1 MFQNLFCQAFP
12 IPRFS
17 ANRHT
22 AQEASANIQEPNKN
36 LVISSPQ
43 EKKDYLL
50 KRSNTA
56 EKALQNEASS
66 GVCFLF
72 TVKDGIL

>member
-1 MFQNLFCQAFP
+1 M
-12 IPRFS
+12 
-17 ANRHT
+17 
-22 AQEASANIQEPNKN
+22 N

-66 GVCFLF
+66 GVCFFF
-72 TVKDGIL
+72 TVKDGIP